1 MCMLGAGLGARSQRA
16 RPEIGPAGAGGGH
29 RERTGCCSDV
39 RAMGCSCK
47 VFELT
52 GMGFEGGGVSAGLS
66 FVRGAAVRGE
76 MPPCPWGVRIGA
88 ATCDAIIGSRGG
100 GLDCC

>member
-1 MCMLGAGLGARSQRA
+1 MMIPPPATCVRGVAWVCMLGAGLGARSQRA

-66 FVRGAAVRGE
+66 FVRVARFLGE
-76 MPPCPWGVRIGA
+76 CRHGP
-88 ATCDAIIGSRGG
+88 GG
-100 GLDCC
+100 